1 MMTEEQRLAEVVDI
15 VASALGKRERTMV
28 EIVRVS
34 KNDYRIF
41 LAVRIGQVAML
52 RTDSGVNLDT
62 LEDEEEKEVAWGMEI
77 AAIFTSACRL
87 VGAMSD
93 REVFGIGRA
102 ENEDVWY
109 LLKIPVFETQD
120 DARVMAK
127 ADLPE
132 GKEVAEIGVLPKSD
146 DIEGW
151 KKVILRTGK
160 KIFGYW

>member
-1 MMTEEQRLAEVVDI
+1 MTEEQRLAEVVDM
-15 VASALGKRERTMV
+15 VAAVLGKRERTMV

-62 LEDEEEKEVAWGMEI
+62 LEDEEEREVAWGMEI

-87 VGAMSD
+87 VGTLSD
-93 REVFGIGRA
+93 KEVFGIGRA
-102 ENEDVWY
+102 ENENVWY
-109 LLKIPVFETQD
+109 LLRMLEVKVRD
-120 DARVMAK
+120 DAEVMAK

-151 KKVILRTGK
+151 KKVMLRIGK